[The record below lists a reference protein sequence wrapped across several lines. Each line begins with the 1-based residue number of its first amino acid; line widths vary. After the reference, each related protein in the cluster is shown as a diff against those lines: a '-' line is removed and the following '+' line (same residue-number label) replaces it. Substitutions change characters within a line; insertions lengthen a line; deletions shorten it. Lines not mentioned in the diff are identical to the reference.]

1 MLFKLRWIVVD
12 RGAHGPTGVRAE
24 LWSGQEQGMVGP
36 PGRRMAQQQ
45 AGMGQ
50 QRHHFHHLKE
60 ECNVSSFIYLLTFLN
75 DSPFS

>member
-36 PGRRMAQQQ
+36 PGCRVAQQQ
-45 AGMGQ
+45 PGMGQ
-50 QRHHFHHLKE
+50 QRHHSHHLKE
-60 ECNVSSFIYLLTFLN
+60 ECNVSLPYHLIFLSDFSF
-75 DSPFS
+75 S